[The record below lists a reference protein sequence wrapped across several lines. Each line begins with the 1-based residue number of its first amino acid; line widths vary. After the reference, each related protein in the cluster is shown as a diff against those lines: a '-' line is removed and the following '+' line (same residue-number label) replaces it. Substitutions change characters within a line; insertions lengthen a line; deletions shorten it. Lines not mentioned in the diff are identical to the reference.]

1 MYYYPVMQAT
11 FEAEKNRKAFIYT
24 VIICIILLLLA
35 ILIRW
40 SIFQP
45 PVPVIPDL
53 IEVNLGNDLE
63 GYGKEQPLIKG
74 EMSSTQQPIE
84 ELHQKSSAARDEA
97 SKDIQADENDDKDA
111 APVVKPKKPDP
122 TVNTI
127 AKQPATN
134 HIKNNNPEPVV
145 KPTPKPQK
153 PLFAYN
159 GPGKGNGNG
168 ATTDNGYRYQGN
180 NPNGHDDAG
189 TTSGNADSYG
199 DSPNGKS
206 GGPRI
211 IKGDRKI
218 IRYYSFTD
226 NLDKATV
233 NAIIK
238 VSADGKGSFAGF
250 DKGSSTRSQAYANA
264 IAQHLNQIQF
274 DKSDHE
280 SLVTVQFNFN
290 VN

>member
-1 MYYYPVMQAT
+1 MYYYPDMQAT
-11 FEAEKNRKAFIYT
+11 FEAEKNRKAFTYT
-24 VIICIILLLLA
+24 VMICIILLLLA
-35 ILIRW
+35 IFIRW

-63 GYGKEQPLIKG
+63 SYGKVQPLIKG
-74 EMSSTQQPIE
+74 EMSSKEPVE
-84 ELHQKSSAARDEA
+84 EIHQRSSIAKDQA
-97 SKDIQADENDDKDA
+97 SKDIEADESNDKDA
-111 APVVKPKKPDP
+111 APVVKPIKPNP
-122 TVNTI
+122 KSIVIT
-127 AKQPATN
+127 
-134 HIKNNNPEPVV
+134 KNPLPIHTKSNNPTPVI

-153 PLFAYN
+153 PLITYKGSGN
-159 GPGKGNGNG
+159 GNGNG
-168 ATTDNGYRYQGN
+168 ATENNDQYNEGN
-180 NPNGHDDAG
+180 NPNGHGDYG
-189 TTSGNADSYG
+189 TSTGKPDSYG
-199 DSPNGKS
+199 DTPGGKS

-211 IKGDRKI
+211 IRGDRKI

-264 IAQHLNQIQF
+264 IEQHLSQIQF
-274 DKSDHE
+274 DKSDHD
-280 SLVTVQFNFN
+280 SFVTVQFNFN